1 MIDTKLEDN
10 GYIKLGQLI
19 IQWGRKQITTNTV
32 AFPTPFPNKCF
43 IVCTGQEYNTT
54 LTDCFGHVST
64 GSITRTGF
72 KTFTFPT
79 GYYIN
84 WIAIGI

>member
-32 AFPTPFPNKCF
+32 TFPTPFPNKCF
-43 IVCTGQEYNTT
+43 IVNAGQEYNTQM
-54 LTDCFGHVST
+54 TDSYGHVVT

-72 KTFTFPT
+72 KTLTFHT
-79 GYYIN
+79 AYYIN